1 MIALPFTLSKTGG
14 AWRVS
19 LLLLLYA
26 VPAAVLLKN
35 YIRWDSPVFLL
46 GLLTLFITT
55 GECTDRPG
63 SLRYGIAAMLTG
75 IITCFFPIKT
85 LFFYFTA
92 FSMFYIVER
101 LRGHLNFLSLASL
114 VLLSPLFSHFILQ
127 FGFTIRLYLTACAGF
142 LLKFIVPDTLVSG
155 NIITMN
161 GVEYAVDPACM
172 GLNMMVT
179 SLISGVLLIALFQER
194 RGKQLH
200 ITAIILSLLLIVTL
214 NILCNL
220 IRIMILTYYNILPG
234 NTLHDI
240 TGLICF
246 LVYVILPAGWLI
258 NRLTGKAA
266 IPDKR
271 QATVRGSYRAAIL
284 LQVLLFCTFLSVC
297 IIMQRRPPAI
307 SFNYPVA
314 PGEYSTTVLAEKG
327 VFKMEHENA
336 LVYIKPIPNC
346 YTGEHHP
353 VFCWTG
359 SGYTFTKIK
368 LNETAGF
375 RFYTAQLEKEKD
387 LLYTAWWYDNGYR
400 NTTEQWQWRWDMLKG
415 NEPYALINITTA
427 TEQELEKEIHRFN
440 QSVTLKELWNR
451 EQR

>member
-1 MIALPFTLSKTGG
+1 MIALPFTRSKAGG
-14 AWRVS
+14 VWSVS

-26 VPAAVLLKN
+26 IPAAVLLQN
-35 YIRWDSPVFLL
+35 YIRWYSPAFLL
-46 GLLTLFITT
+46 GLFTLFMTS
-55 GECTDRPG
+55 GERIGHPG
-63 SLRYGIAAMLTG
+63 SLRYGIAAILTG
-75 IITCFFPIKT
+75 IITCFFPINT

-92 FSMFYIVER
+92 FSIFYIMER
-101 LRGHLNFLSLASL
+101 SGGRLSFLSLVSL

-127 FGFTIRLYLTACAGF
+127 FGFTIRLHLTACAGF
-142 LLKFIVPDTLVSG
+142 LLKLIVPDTLVSG
-155 NIITMN
+155 NIIAMN
-161 GVEYAVDPACM
+161 GVEYAVDPACI

-179 SLISGVLLIALFQER
+179 SLISGVLLIALFQKR
-194 RGKQLH
+194 HRKRLR
-200 ITAIILSLLLIVTL
+200 ITAIMLSLLLIVVL

-220 IRIMILTYYNILPG
+220 IRILILTYYNILPE

-246 LVYVILPAGWLI
+246 LVYVILPAYWFI
-258 NRLTGKAA
+258 NRVAGKAT
-266 IPDKR
+266 IPNKR
-271 QATVRGSYRAAIL
+271 QATAQGSYRTAIL
-284 LQVLLFCTFLSVC
+284 LHVLLVCTFLSVC

-307 SFNYPVA
+307 SLSQPVTA
-314 PGEYSTTVLAEKG
+314 GGYSTTVLAEKG
-327 VFKMEHENA
+327 VLKMEHENA

-359 SGYTFTKIK
+359 SGYTFAKIK
-368 LNETAGF
+368 LNGTSGF

-415 NEPYALINITTA
+415 NEPYSLINITTA
-427 TEQELEKEIHRFN
+427 TEQELEKEIRRFN
-440 QSVTLKELWNR
+440 QSVALKELWNGT
-451 EQR
+451 QR